1 VRRLVLL
8 ATVAVV
14 LWSGA
19 AARAETFVLI
29 VSGLGG
35 EEIYSERFHD
45 WSVRVLD
52 AATKDGVAPD
62 RMIYLAEDPTVDEE
76 RIDGVSRKENVE
88 AELRRLLSRASSE
101 DQLWI
106 LLFGHGSQRDGH
118 TRFNLPG
125 PDITGADFAAL
136 LEGAPVGTLAFV
148 NASSSSGS
156 FLPTLSAAN
165 RVIVT
170 ATRSGSERLAPNFG
184 GFFSQAF
191 VDGLGDVDKDERV
204 SLLEAFNYARV
215 EVERDYRDSGRL
227 PTEHALL
234 DDNGD
239 GEGSLE
245 PSITAADG
253 GLASRLFF
261 ARGTEASDASPEIA
275 ALLAEKDDLEDRIV
289 SLRAQK
295 DSLPE
300 DLYLEELQTLLV
312 ALAEN
317 REATDALQVENP
329 DDG

>member
-1 VRRLVLL
+1 MRRFALS
-8 ATVAVV
+8 ATVAAV

-125 PDITGADFAAL
+125 PDMTDADFAAL
-136 LEGAPVGTLAFV
+136 LEGAPVGTLAFI
-148 NASSSSGS
+148 NTSSSSAN
-156 FLPTLSAAN
+156 FLPTLSAID

-170 ATRSGSERLAPNFG
+170 ATRSGSERLAPSFG

-191 VDGLGDVDKDERV
+191 ANGLGDVDKDERV

-245 PSITAADG
+245 PSIAAADG

-261 ARGTEASDASPEIA
+261 SRGTEASDASPEIA
-275 ALLAEKDDLEDRIV
+275 ALVAEKDDLEDRIV

-317 REATDALQVENP
+317 RETMDALQGESH
-329 DDG
+329 DDD